1 MSKSKMSFGVR
12 CLWIMCRLF
21 ALLPRWIQ
29 YGCVAKVI
37 YFVLRYIVRYRKALI
52 LKQLSGSFPERSEC
66 EILDICNKYYR
77 SLSEFFVGTIALA
90 GMSEEECR
98 EVLVVNVPEH
108 IQQAVGDG
116 HFVILTSHH
125 NFWEYAQFINLYFPN
140 SMMVCAYHPLTSKV
154 MDELFYHLRLF
165 PGTLPVPS
173 SNLIR
178 YFLQHRNSTNPDDKR
193 MILGLVADQN
203 APPMGEVHWY
213 NFLNRQTLFFE
224 GGEQLALKFHL
235 PVLYLGMKREKAGRY
250 SGSVELIYDGKQS
263 VEKFEITQRYVE
275 LLERDIRN
283 QPEGW
288 MWSHRRWKYYPD
300 PETGKAVYCRT
311 GV

>member
-1 MSKSKMSFGVR
+1 MNKSKMSFGVR
-12 CLWIMCRLF
+12 CLWIMCRAF

-29 YGCVAKVI
+29 YGCVARVI
-37 YFVLRYIVRYRKALI
+37 YLFLRYVVRYRKGLI
-52 LKQLSGSFPERSEC
+52 IKQLTGSFTEC
-66 EILDICNKYYR
+66 NEQQILQICNKYYR

-90 GMSEEECR
+90 GMSEKQCR
-98 EVLVVNVPEH
+98 EVFKLTVPED
-108 IQQAVGDG
+108 IQQAVGDS
-116 HFVILTSHH
+116 HFVVLTSHH
-125 NFWEYAQFINLYFPN
+125 NFWEYAQFVNLYFPN
-140 SMMVCAYHPLTSKV
+140 SMMVCAYHPLTNKV

-263 VEKFEITQRYVE
+263 IEKFEITQRYVE

-300 PETGKAVYCRT
+300 PESGKAVYCRE